1 MNQLSA
7 SNTPL
12 IVDKKGDLTTGSQL
26 LDSFV
31 VGKRAS
37 STVYLLPELFRSS
50 LVANSTDTQTYL
62 NASSVQIGL
71 DSLSSA
77 TAPTSR
83 QVEPSKADE
92 LAEELSL
99 RSDVEASGSK
109 ETTGEETVSKA
120 LAVEETVAREKS
132 DDEEAARQKIGSQ
145 EIGSQETTGDRS
157 EQVMGESSKRLVA
170 QTARQ
175 NIVDRKPD
183 ISKVLAPTVSKV
195 SAPKKKIPNPSLERA
210 AAVGMLDLSDKLLF
224 GGEDDTF
231 ADTYLENKDPLT
243 GGGDGTAVLKYLS
256 KQITESKVAKIR
268 GRLPLSTRPQSEMLP
283 SKVVLDARNFQV
295 VKPSSQKTISEAS
308 EGGSKDAQKDQ
319 TLDAIS
325 MSEQIALLNQ
335 KVELLT
341 RELSNLATTASKPGR
356 SNSDEAA

>member
-26 LDSFV
+26 LDSFA

-37 STVYLLPELFRSS
+37 STVYLSPELFRSS

-77 TAPTSR
+77 TASTSR
-83 QVEPSKADE
+83 QVESSKADE

-132 DDEEAARQKIGSQ
+132 DDEEAAGQK
-145 EIGSQETTGDRS
+145 IGSQETTGDRS

-231 ADTYLENKDPLT
+231 ADTYLENEDPLT